1 MGRLKKGRIVG
12 RLGKPV
18 YLGLRLKT
26 MGRLFRS
33 AVISAYDFYGYGKD
47 GGRRLRL
54 DLRCGRTCFP
64 AIEPAFT
71 L

>member
-1 MGRLKKGRIVG
+1 MDGLESGLLYVVLSGRIKAQGRLKKGRIVG

-33 AVISAYDFYGYGKD
+33 AVISA
-47 GGRRLRL
+47 
-54 DLRCGRTCFP
+54 
-64 AIEPAFT
+64 
-71 L
+71 